1 MAMETIIHKSKNI
14 DERQE
19 RKSPYKGDKFD
30 DYMTKW
36 TTQIRIIEELTNAK
50 FILALSIAITRE
62 AKDSFHHNFQI
73 GTWAHPLKYEGVN
86 LGIMFKVQ
94 KLARERQEL
103 KC

>member
-1 MAMETIIHKSKNI
+1 MAMETIVHKSKNI
-14 DERQE
+14 NERQE

-36 TTQIRIIEELTNAK
+36 TTQIRIIEELTKTK

-62 AKDSFHHNFQI
+62 VKDSFHHNFQI
-73 GTWAHPLKYEGVN
+73 GTWAHPLKYGGVN
-86 LGIMFKVQ
+86 LGIVFKVH

>member
-1 MAMETIIHKSKNI
+1 METIVHKSKNI
-14 DERQE
+14 NERQE

-36 TTQIRIIEELTNAK
+36 TTQIRIIEELTKTK

-62 AKDSFHHNFQI
+62 VKDSFHHNFQI
-73 GTWAHPLKYEGVN
+73 GTWAHPLKYGGVN
-86 LGIMFKVQ
+86 LGIVFKVH